1 MSMKIAFLTQEDPFY
16 VRLFFEEFFARS
28 PGLDNV
34 LAVYLAPP
42 MGKRSLKALARQMY
56 DFYGPL
62 AFVRMGLRYVMYKL
76 AARRLARRDSG
87 RFYSVAQACRAYG
100 VSCEHVANVN
110 DPVFCAKLRALAPD
124 VVVSVA
130 CPQIFKEPL
139 IAIPRLGC
147 INIHNAPLPR
157 YRGMLPNFWQMY
169 HGERTAGTTI
179 HRINANID
187 EGAILM
193 QSETPIGQ
201 GDTLDELICRTKRHG
216 ALMMI
221 DALAALERG
230 ELRERSNVAAEGSYF
245 SFPTRA
251 DVREF
256 RRRGLRLI

>member
-1 MSMKIAFLTQEDPFY
+1 MSIKIAFLTQEDPFY
-16 VRLFFEEFFARS
+16 VRLFFEEFFAHT
-28 PGLDNV
+28 PGLKGIV
-34 LAVYLAPP
+34 AVYLAPP
-42 MGKRSLKALARQMY
+42 MGKRSLRALARQMF

-62 AFVRMGLRYVMYKL
+62 NFVRMGMRYVWHKV
-76 AARRLARRDSG
+76 AARRPVQRDAE
-87 RFYSVAQACRAYG
+87 RFFSVAQVCRAYG
-100 VSCEHVANVN
+100 VPVEDVANVN
-110 DPVFCAKLRALAPD
+110 DPAFHAKLRALAPD
-124 VVVSVA
+124 VIVSVA
-130 CPQIFKEPL
+130 CPQIFREPL
-139 IAIPRLGC
+139 IAIPPLGC

-179 HRINANID
+179 HRINAGID

-193 QSETPIGQ
+193 QSETPISP

-216 ALMMI
+216 ARMVI
-221 DALAALERG
+221 EALAALERG
-230 ELRERSNVAAEGSYF
+230 ELRERPNAAGEGSYF